1 MKIKKQKAQEMF
13 INQKKKL
20 QLDDYKQCL
29 IKAIQLENK
38 KSHLEKNKV
47 NANSLKK
54 KTIKNS
60 WSSYD
65 DKRIQSFKRNICIL
79 QNANSSILI
88 SKTQRPSLSCYNYLC
103 STVS

>member
-1 MKIKKQKAQEMF
+1 MQK
-13 INQKKKL
+13 
-20 QLDDYKQCL
+20 
-29 IKAIQLENK
+29 
-38 KSHLEKNKV
+38 V
-47 NANSLKK
+47 LKK
-54 KTIKNS
+54 RPFKNS